1 MMNTDQID
9 QLADEYE
16 RELPAFVNEN
26 VPPIGAEIAGWID
39 HTILKADAT
48 NAMITRLCDEAKQYE
63 FATVCVN
70 PVNVSVCSS
79 ALRNAKSKVCSVI
92 GFPLGT
98 NTTKIKVLETQQ
110 ALDDGASEIDM
121 VINIGALRSGEIQ
134 FVMDEILAINEAT
147 IKTGI
152 LKVIVENCYLSRRE
166 KILASIIC
174 REAEVGFIKT
184 STGFGPSGALVED
197 VELMRRIVGPK
208 IGVKAAGGIRTYEV
222 AMKMITAGANR
233 IGASA
238 SIAIVNEAK

>member
-1 MMNTDQID
+1 MNID
-9 QLADEYE
+9 LINRLADEYE
-16 RELPAFVNEN
+16 RELPPFVNEN
-26 VPPIGAEIAGWID
+26 EPPKGAAIAGWID

-48 NAMITRLCDEAKQYE
+48 KDMVMKLCDEARQYE

-70 PVNVSVCSS
+70 PVHVSVCSS

-121 VINIGALRSGEIQ
+121 VINIGALKSGDIQ
-134 FVMDEILAINEAT
+134 FVLDEILAINEVT
-147 IKTGI
+147 TKSGE

-174 REAEVGFIKT
+174 REAGVGFIKT
-184 STGFGPSGALVED
+184 STGFGPSGAMVED
-197 VELMRRIVGPK
+197 VELMRRIVGPS
-208 IGVKAAGGIRTYEV
+208 IGVKAAGGIRTYAD
-222 AMKMITAGANR
+222 AMKMIAAGANR

-238 SIAIVNEAK
+238 SIAIVSEAG